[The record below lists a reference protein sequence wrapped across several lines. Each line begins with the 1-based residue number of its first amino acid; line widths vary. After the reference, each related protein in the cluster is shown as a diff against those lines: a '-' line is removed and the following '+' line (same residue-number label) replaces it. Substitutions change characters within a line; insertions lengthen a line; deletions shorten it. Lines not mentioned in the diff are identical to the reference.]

1 MRGHNSIEIVKDG
14 LPTDAGFTRNKA
26 IDMSRSECRP
36 SIVHSMGPS
45 VNEKRFGLTDFYDK
59 STYLSK
65 VRRPRNVIPF
75 ERYDKRQKS
84 LIAKGGDNGIDL
96 QGKSDAFYDPVQ
108 DVTFPRRDKKVPIIG
123 K

>member
-1 MRGHNSIEIVKDG
+1 
-14 LPTDAGFTRNKA
+14 
-26 IDMSRSECRP
+26 MSRSERRP
-36 SIVHSMGPS
+36 SIVRSMGPS
-45 VNEKRFGLTDFYDK
+45 VNENRFGLTDFYDK